1 MVSLGIFA
9 AATALHEVLEN
20 KRTELLD
27 PIAVVFAALSF
38 VINSISVYSISA
50 CTWKK
55 EVYSIALKTEAKH
68 ISIDVAESATVLVGV
83 LCASVISGIWD
94 VVAALIVLGVIAYNS
109 YQTLLDLKTFILD
122 VSPSKE
128 EIDKIVKVINSI
140 TGPNNFH
147 ALRARKIG
155 DYIFI
160 DFHLLLDDSMTL
172 DKAHRISSLIEEKL
186 KRVFKGKVDVVI
198 HIEPENAHDRQH
210 KYYSSTSRSIR
221 TDETKTSSRAV

>member
-1 MVSLGIFA
+1 MVFLEIF

-55 EVYSIALKTEAKH
+55 EVYSIALRTEAKH
-68 ISIDVAESATVLVGV
+68 ISIDVAESATVLLGV
-83 LCASVISGIWD
+83 IFATVISGIWD
-94 VVAALIVLGVIAYNS
+94 VVAALIVLGFIAYNGH
-109 YQTLLDLKTFILD
+109 QTLLDLKTFILD

-140 TGPNNFH
+140 AGPN
-147 ALRARKIG
+147 
-155 DYIFI
+155 
-160 DFHLLLDDSMTL
+160 
-172 DKAHRISSLIEEKL
+172 
-186 KRVFKGKVDVVI
+186 
-198 HIEPENAHDRQH
+198 NAHDRQH
-210 KYYSSTSRSIR
+210 KYYSFTSRSIR
-221 TDETKTSSRAV
+221 TDETKTSSKAVLKSRVGLIS